1 MKRIL
6 ITLAAAMLACAAADA
21 QSIKDILKSTA
32 SNVINQVAG
41 AVAPVDLT
49 RGTLTYT
56 GAAVELVSDNALSN
70 VAGKAA
76 AGTVEAKVN
85 AELEKAG
92 IKAGVIAFEFAE
104 DNTFIMKFKGKSI
117 ADVLEM
123 TCEEG
128 AEFFSDIPKIASRLR
143 MLCDVGLGYIK
154 LGQSS
159 STLSGGESQ
168 RIKLAYF
175 LSLSEQSGRSSHE
188 KILFIFDEP
197 TTGLHLYDVEKLLKS
212 FDALLDKGH
221 TLVVVEHNL
230 DVIKPADWVIDLGP
244 DAGDRGG
251 EVVFAGTPD
260 ELMARG
266 GTFTAD
272 YLISAQKC
280 QKN

>member
-56 GAAVELVSDNALSN
+56 GAAVELVGDNALSN

-117 ADVLEM
+117 AGTYTLEGNEINLAFGKTFKSVKM
-123 TCEEG
+123 AGTVTATTNGCKMVFPAKKFLNFIKAILNVAG
-128 AEFFSDIPKIASRLR
+128 KRNDTASTISSILKNYDS
-143 MLCDVGLGYIK
+143 MK
-154 LGQSS
+154 LGFY
-159 STLSGGESQ
+159 
-168 RIKLAYF
+168 LA
-175 LSLSEQSGRSSHE
+175 R
-188 KILFIFDEP
+188 
-197 TTGLHLYDVEKLLKS
+197 
-212 FDALLDKGH
+212 
-221 TLVVVEHNL
+221 
-230 DVIKPADWVIDLGP
+230 
-244 DAGDRGG
+244 
-251 EVVFAGTPD
+251 
-260 ELMARG
+260 
-266 GTFTAD
+266 
-272 YLISAQKC
+272 
-280 QKN
+280 